1 MSKESA
7 IFQLERQL
15 REGRGLTVEDQLRR
29 SIEAEF
35 DITPPPVELIPT
47 TDYFS
52 NHSPSVVS
60 EPFIPLERSG
70 SVLRA
75 QKGTLFKR
83 LALAAGVGA
92 ALFIGAGY
100 ADDTQAGEGT
110 SQGRVVLEPRITG
123 VEEPSAYTDDGPDE
137 VKIGPTPTVEFLE
150 REDSPTRIDIPWLP
164 RNIDFWNALIEERYS
179 FYGIDPDLGAL
190 IQLMESGG
198 SPNAESGLASGL
210 MQIAPGTARGFF
222 LQLGMSRTDL
232 SDPEVSATLGAWHSY
247 TDLQHAGI
255 SDGTDNDASDKDH
268 HWKRTVG
275 LAGASY
281 NGGKGAVDYY
291 KRNGRFPD
299 NTQTGIYREFLETVW
314 PLRHDSSVTYEQIED
329 IYNKISLSYG
339 VNAALSYLQGKA
351 IKQLDI
357 RYPDWRTK
365 SYTPET
371 STCDM
376 ITNQTILALGKCK

>member
-7 IFQLERQL
+7 IFQLEREL
-15 REGRGLTVEDQLRR
+15 REGKRHTLEDTLRR

-35 DITPPPVELIPT
+35 DITPSPTVRIPT
-47 TDYFS
+47 TDYS
-52 NHSPSVVS
+52 LNHAPSVAT
-60 EPFIPLERSG
+60 EPLFPLERSG
-70 SVLRA
+70 SVVRA
-75 QKGTLFKR
+75 QKGVIFKR
-83 LALAAGVGA
+83 LALAAGTK
-92 ALFIGAGY
+92 
-100 ADDTQAGEGT
+100 ADEGT
-110 SQGRVVLEPRITG
+110 RHERVVLEPRITG
-123 VEEPSAYTDDGPDE
+123 KQVPPEYINDGPEE

-164 RNIDFWNALIEERYS
+164 RNITFWNALIEERYS

-198 SPNAESGLASGL
+198 SPGAESGLASG
-210 MQIAPGTARGFF
+210 
-222 LQLGMSRTDL
+222 QLGMTKTDL

-255 SDGTDNDASDKDH
+255 SDGTDSGSFNKDH
-268 HWKRTVG
+268 DWKKSVG

-291 KRNGRFPD
+291 KKNGRFPD

-314 PLRHDSSVTYEQIED
+314 PLRHDSSVTYAQIEA

-339 VNAALSYLQGKA
+339 VNAALSYLQGNA
-351 IKQLDI
+351 IKHLDE
-357 RYPDWRTK
+357 RYPNWRTE
-365 SYTPET
+365 SYTPEN

-376 ITNQTILALGKCK
+376 ITNPQVLALGKCK

>member
-7 IFQLERQL
+7 IFQLEKQL
-15 REGRGLTVEDQLRR
+15 REGRGSTVEEQLRR
-29 SIEAEF
+29 SVEAEF
-35 DITPPPVELIPT
+35 DITPRLSERIPI
-47 TDYFS
+47 TDFS
-52 NHSPSVVS
+52 TSST
-60 EPFIPLERSG
+60 PFAPTESLFALERSG
-70 SVLRA
+70 STVRA
-75 QKGTLFKR
+75 QKGTIFKR

-92 ALFIGAGY
+92 ALFIGSGY
-100 ADDTQAGEGT
+100 TGDTNADDGATKE
-110 SQGRVVLEPRITG
+110 RIVLEPRVIG
-123 VEEPSAYTDDGPDE
+123 DGEPYVYTNDGPEE

-164 RNIDFWNALIEERYS
+164 RNIAFWNALIEERYS

-198 SPNAESGLASGL
+198 SPDAESGQASGL
-210 MQIAPGTARGFF
+210 MQIAPGTARGFIP
-222 LQLGMSRTDL
+222 QLGMSRTDL

-255 SDGTDNDASDKDH
+255 SDGSDNNSPDKDT

-314 PLRHDSSVTYEQIED
+314 PLRHDASVTYPRIEV
-329 IYNKISLSYG
+329 IYNEISLKYG
-339 VNAALSYLQGKA
+339 VNAALSYLQKKA
-351 IKQLDI
+351 VKQLDE
-357 RYPDWRTK
+357 RYPNWRTE
-365 SYTPET
+365 SYTPLY

-376 ITNQTILALGKCK
+376 ISNPAILALGKCK